1 MRPSKIKIDRSFVP
15 DLPGDEDDRV
25 LVQAIVQLVLAL
37 ALGIRV
43 VAEGVETE
51 AQRSY
56 LHRIGC
62 GTLQGYLI
70 SPPQPAAAGRWL
82 RAFCAAERRCA
93 GAATG
98 AGLRA
103 AAPPA
108 RRQARICS

>member
-1 MRPSKIKIDRSFVP
+1 
-15 DLPGDEDDRV
+15 
-25 LVQAIVQLVLAL
+25 VQAIVQLAQ

-70 SPPQPAAAGRWL
+70 SRPQSADG
-82 RAFCAAERRCA
+82 FERFVRQNTEHC
-93 GAATG
+93 T
-98 AGLRA
+98 
-103 AAPPA
+103 PPA
-108 RRQARICS
+108 RLGAVV